1 MIKEFYKLSDIN
13 EVIWAYDAKLRS
25 LDTASEDYNITKD
38 YLDGLKVKK
47 KALTRKNAG
56 NSAFFHNGI
65 PPYEPKKSRK
75 QLKLDA
81 IDKAIREEKTR
92 HENTLSE
99 LYRERDKVKHS

>member
-1 MIKEFYKLSDIN
+1 MIKEFYKLKDIN
-13 EVIWAYDAKLRS
+13 ELIWEYQARLRS
-25 LDTASEDYNITKD
+25 IDRSHEDYNVIKD
-38 YLDGLKVKK
+38 CLDGLKVKK
-47 KALTRKNAG
+47 KALMRKNAG

-65 PPYEPKKSRK
+65 PPYKPKKSSK

-99 LYRERDKVKHS
+99 LYRERDEVKQS